1 VDNVASTALAA
12 IALEGAAGRR
22 AADAI
27 ADTRAGRVPSSPAVP
42 FDADL
47 PGWPWTAGAFGWV
60 EPTSM
65 AVLALRVVLPEATD
79 AIDDGTGMLRDRE
92 CVGGGWNYGNRIVLG
107 EELPPFAQPTAM
119 VMLAIQT
126 SDGDDLWHRGLAT
139 LRRLWRQE
147 ASGGLTL
154 AVAAAALRINDDD
167 DASAC
172 TAALAESFVRT
183 RFLDDVVALAWAA
196 IATGPGLDRLRVTP

>member
-27 ADTRAGRVPSSPAVP
+27 ADTRASRVPSSPAVP
-42 FDADL
+42 FNADL

-65 AVLALRVVLPEATD
+65 AVLALRIVLPEATD
-79 AIDDGTGMLRDRE
+79 AIDHGTGMLRDRE

-107 EELPPFAQPTAM
+107 EELAPFGQPTAIA
-119 VMLAIQT
+119 MLAMQT
-126 SDGDDLWHRGLAT
+126 ADGDDLWQRGLAT

-154 AVAAAALRINDDD
+154 AVAAAALRVNRDD
-167 DASAC
+167 DATAC
-172 TAALAESFVRT
+172 TAALVETFART
-183 RFLDDVVALAWAA
+183 RFLGDAVALAWAA
-196 IATGPGLDRLRVTP
+196 IATGPGLDRLGVST